1 MTQTLNISE
10 DGVLELNNEFVTIRD
25 EKQRRNHRILHFS
38 SFIWI
43 IFGVMSIYGLRTE
56 PDWVMLGLYGFITLV
71 NAFLF
76 IHYFRLTWAET
87 VMLGDVKSAKV
98 KTGWNNANL
107 ILKLK
112 NGRIRKV
119 FAPKERADEL
129 KTFVSANFP
138 S

>member
-10 DGVLELNNEFVTIRD
+10 DGVLELNNEFITIRD
-25 EKQRRNHRILHFS
+25 EKQRRNHRIMHFS

-43 IFGVMSIYGLRTE
+43 LFGVMSIYGLRTE
-56 PDWVMLGLYGFITLV
+56 PDWVMLGAYGFITVVNIFLV
-71 NAFLF
+71 VQ
-76 IHYFRLTWAET
+76 YFRLTWVET
-87 VMLGDVKSAKV
+87 VMLDDVKSAKV
-98 KTGWNNANL
+98 KTGWNTANL

-119 FAPKERADEL
+119 FAPKERAEEL
-129 KTFVSANFP
+129 KTFVSVNFP